1 MVANNVT
8 TSTIVP
14 VGPDAASYNPVTIS
28 NGQGRNYTVR
38 VAVGLNPAIPQPG
51 VAVNRT
57 WNITPSS
64 AVTSNVQL
72 TFQYADGH
80 MNNPGSPVAMMQV
93 GAHNGTTWSV
103 VSPASGLIP
112 VGSSTDRRVTV
123 STTSFG
129 PMVVTNIGG
138 INIPTSLP
146 GIDQDVTKTVLMPNL
161 VRSQTVLRVKT
172 TRSTRIDWMVV
183 DMQGRVMMTFYR
195 QVPAGTTDIP
205 LDFSRFANGQY
216 LMAGFTSKGK
226 LEVLKFVKM

>member
-1 MVANNVT
+1 
-8 TSTIVP
+8 
-14 VGPDAASYNPVTIS
+14 
-28 NGQGRNYTVR
+28 
-38 VAVGLNPAIPQPG
+38 
-51 VAVNRT
+51 
-57 WNITPSS
+57 
-64 AVTSNVQL
+64 
-72 TFQYADGH
+72 

-93 GAHNGTTWSV
+93 GAHNGTAWAV

-112 VGSSTDRRVTV
+112 VGSATDRRVTV
-123 STTSFG
+123 NTTSFG

-172 TRSTRIDWMVV
+172 TRATRIDWMIV

-216 LMAGFTSKGK
+216 QMAGFTSKGK